1 MLLEQKE
8 FMHTNNVTDY
18 KKELRYKIRS
28 MAMTMFKKNGIKS
41 VKMDDIANALQIS
54 KRTLYEIYENK
65 ETLLFECVREDY
77 IRAKEHIRQYACHAE
92 NEMDIIIEFFNM
104 KMADLGQIDPKFF
117 SELHKYTNVIEF
129 LHNSHEEEMS
139 NAKTFI
145 ESGVKNGYF
154 VEGLNYEIVL
164 RLGDASMNYIMENKL
179 YLRYGIQEIFRNFW
193 IVMMRG
199 FCTPKGIERVNE
211 LFSKP

>member
-1 MLLEQKE
+1 
-8 FMHTNNVTDY
+8 
-18 KKELRYKIRS
+18 
-28 MAMTMFKKNGIKS
+28 
-41 VKMDDIANALQIS
+41 MDDIANALQIS

-77 IRAKEHIRQYACHAE
+77 MRAKEHIRQYACHAE
-92 NEMDIIIEFFNM
+92 NEMDIIIEFFNI

-199 FCTPKGIERVNE
+199 FCTPKGIECVNE